1 MNKYEIISAPKANFG
16 HKGDSPN
23 IDMAFLYGSWASGFP
38 KEESDIDIAEV
49 LEREME
55 VL

>member
-16 HKGDSPN
+16 HKGDSLN